1 MGFISF
7 SLSIICSRFVSSK
20 DLLLHF
26 YMNDI
31 RDQNVNLPIDSECKN
46 FPWKSRY
53 TLLDSIKNL
62 ITSREIYS
70 DEFYINLF
78 VYYSRFDSCKDRVS
92 HFYMNDIRDR
102 NVNLLID
109 SVRKNFALESRCT
122 ARFILKFN
130 NFPGNL

>member
-46 FPWKSRY
+46 FP
-53 TLLDSIKNL
+53 
-62 ITSREIYS
+62 
-70 DEFYINLF
+70 
-78 VYYSRFDSCKDRVS
+78 
-92 HFYMNDIRDR
+92 
-102 NVNLLID
+102 
-109 SVRKNFALESRCT
+109 
-122 ARFILKFN
+122 
-130 NFPGNL
+130 